1 VLQLSADVTPTTR
14 VVVGL
19 PLSFWADPP
28 SSRWLISQGSDYS
41 VVAGGEYLAGNED
54 LLVCEG

>member
-1 VLQLSADVTPTTR
+1 VTPTTR

-54 LLVCEG
+54 LLVCED